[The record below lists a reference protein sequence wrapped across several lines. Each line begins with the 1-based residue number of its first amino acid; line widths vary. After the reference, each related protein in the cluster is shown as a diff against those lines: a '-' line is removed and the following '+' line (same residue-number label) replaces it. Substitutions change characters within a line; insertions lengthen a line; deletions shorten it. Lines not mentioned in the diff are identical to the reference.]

1 MASSKADVLV
11 LGGGFAGLSCA
22 ALLAEKGAKV
32 VLLEKKPHLGG
43 RAYSFKDPAT
53 GEPVDNGQHLF
64 MGCYRQTLR
73 FLKTIGTAERLRFLD
88 PIRVDFADA
97 QGGRAVLRCPQ
108 AFGAP
113 LHLALGVLG
122 LRGLSWKDKW
132 GLRRLDASLRQMRAG
147 GVPEALDR
155 LTVRQW
161 LDSLGQ
167 SRRIQERLF
176 DPIALG
182 ALNDDPGVA
191 AATGCAQARAP
202 MLFAHVPSSG
212 LGVSAVGLSEL
223 YTGAA
228 PRFSEARGGRVVASK
243 KLYGVNASGGRVT
256 GVVTDTAEVFE
267 ADTVVSTLAPWDLAR
282 LDLPAPLRG
291 PWEALKPAPIVSL
304 SMWLD
309 RAVIDEP
316 LVGLLGTEIQWVFNK
331 SRLLDQTGS
340 GQCLNLVISG
350 AHRHV
355 ALDPKALLAIAER
368 DLGKCLP
375 AFKKAKITAWKV
387 VKEPFAT
394 LSPVPGSDALRPRAQ
409 SALPGFLFA
418 GDWTKTGLPATIESA
433 VTSGHLAA
441 ELVLKGE
448 AHAEVG

>member
-1 MASSKADVLV
+1 MASKVDVLI

-22 ALLAEKGAKV
+22 TALAEKGAKV

-73 FLKTIGTAERLRFLD
+73 FLERIGTTERLRFLD
-88 PIRVDFADA
+88 EVRVDFADT
-97 QGGRAVLRCPQ
+97 QGGRDALRCPT

-122 LRGLSWKDKW
+122 LRGLSLADKW
-132 GLRRLDASLRQMRAG
+132 GLRRLDQSLRQMRSA

-191 AATGCAQARAP
+191 AATGFAQAMAQ
-202 MLFAHVPSSG
+202 MFFSDVPSSR
-212 LGVSAVGLSEL
+212 LGVAAVGLSEL
-223 YTGAA
+223 YAA
-228 PRFSEARGGRVVASK
+228 QSPKFIEARGGQVLSSK
-243 KLYGVNASGGRVT
+243 KLASLKESGGRVT
-256 GVVTDTAEVFE
+256 GAVTESGEVFE
-267 ADTVVSTLAPWDLAR
+267 ADMVVSTLAPWDLAR
-282 LDLPAPLRG
+282 LELPQALRG

-304 SMWLD
+304 CLWLD
-309 RAVIDEP
+309 RPILEEP
-316 LVGLLGTEIQWVFNK
+316 LIGLLGTEIQWVFNK
-331 SRLLDQTGS
+331 SRLLEQKGA

-350 AHRHV
+350 AHRQL
-355 ALDPKALLAIAER
+355 AFDPKALLAIAER
-368 DLGKCLP
+368 DLAKCLP

-394 LSPVPGSDALRPRAQ
+394 LSPVPGSDSLRPRAQ

-433 VTSGHLAA
+433 VTSGHIAA
-441 ELVLKGE
+441 ELALKGE
-448 AHAEVG
+448 THAEVG